1 MSNEGLYIS
10 DTGAGRPVVLI
21 HGWSCPGQFF
31 RNQIDGLQ
39 GHARCLVPDL
49 PGHGLTG
56 DHLPLSIEA
65 AADAVHAEL
74 AKRDITDAI
83 VCGWSMGALVA
94 YSMIERFGPD
104 RLSAFVAIDMTPK
117 VLNTSTWQNGTLNG
131 LNAELNQV
139 FLDAIVP
146 DWPKL
151 PGRIASRL
159 FAEGLPVAQEQKVR
173 AAQEIAKADPVLLK
187 PMWAS
192 LTTQDFRP
200 LLQDFPVPFHLVA
213 GRRSQLYGQG
223 VHRWHEENVPDFQLH
238 LFDRS
243 GHAPHM
249 EEAARFNALLLNLI
263 EQA

>member
-1 MSNEGLYIS
+1 MSNNGLYIR
-10 DTGAGRPVVLI
+10 DTGAGRAVVLI

-31 RNQIDGLQ
+31 QNQIDGLQ
-39 GHARCLVPDL
+39 AHARCLVPDL
-49 PGHGLTG
+49 PGHGQTG
-56 DHLPLSIEA
+56 NRLPLTIEA
-65 AADAVHAEL
+65 AAEAVHCAL
-74 AKRDITDAI
+74 VQRGISDAI

-94 YSMIERFGPD
+94 YSMIERFGAD

-131 LNAELNQV
+131 LNSELNQV

-159 FAEGLPVAQEQKVR
+159 FADGLPVGQEQKER
-173 AAQEIAKADPVLLK
+173 AAQEIAKADPTLLK

-192 LTTQDFRP
+192 LTAQDFRP
-200 LLQDFPVPFHLVA
+200 LLEDFPVPFHMVA
-213 GRRSQLYGQG
+213 GRRSQLYGHH
-223 VHRWHEENVPDFQLH
+223 VHRWHKEHVPDFQMH

-243 GHAPHM
+243 GHAPHL
-249 EEAARFNALLLNLI
+249 EEAARFNTLLLDLI
-263 EQA
+263 GQV

>member
-1 MSNEGLYIS
+1 MSNQGLYIR
-10 DTGAGRPVVLI
+10 DTGSGRPLVLL

-31 RNQIDGLQ
+31 QSQIEGLR
-39 GHARCLVPDL
+39 GRARCLVPDL
-49 PGHGLTG
+49 PGHGRTG
-56 DHLPLSIEA
+56 DHLPLTIEA

-74 AKRDITDAI
+74 AERDISGAI
-83 VCGWSMGALVA
+83 LCGWSMGALVA
-94 YSMIERFGPD
+94 YSLIERFGAD
-104 RLSAFVAIDMTPK
+104 RLSACVAIDMTPK

-131 LNAELNQV
+131 LNSELNQV

-159 FAEGLPVAQEQKVR
+159 FADGLPVGQEQKER
-173 AAQEIAKADPVLLK
+173 AAQEIAKADPVLLQ

-192 LTTQDFRP
+192 LTAQDFRP
-200 LLQDFPVPFHLVA
+200 LLTSFPVPFHLIA
-213 GRRSQLYGQG
+213 GRRSQLYGHG
-223 VHRWHEENVPDFQLH
+223 VRRWHEENVPEFQLH

-249 EEAARFNALLLNLI
+249 EETDRFNTLLLELI
-263 EQA
+263 ERC

>member
-1 MSNEGLYIS
+1 M
-10 DTGAGRPVVLI
+10 LI
-21 HGWSCPGQFF
+21 HGWSCTGQFF
-31 RNQIDGLQ
+31 QSQIDGLMA
-39 GHARCLVPDL
+39 HARCLVPDL
-49 PGHGLTG
+49 PGHGHTG
-56 DHLPLSIEA
+56 NHLPLTIEA

-74 AKRDITDAI
+74 VRRDITGAV

-104 RLSAFVAIDMTPK
+104 RLSSFVAIDMTPK

-131 LNAELNQV
+131 LNSELNQV

-159 FAEGLPVAQEQKVR
+159 FAHGLPVGQERKEKVG
-173 AAQEIAKADPVLLK
+173 AEIAKADPALLK

-192 LTTQDFRP
+192 LTAQDFRP
-200 LLQDFPVPFHLVA
+200 LLQDFPLPFHLVA

-223 VHRWHEENVPDFQLH
+223 VHRWHEKNVPDFQLH
-238 LFDRS
+238 LFESS

-249 EEAARFNALLLNLI
+249 EEPVRFNDLLMDLI
-263 EQA
+263 DER